1 MSESHRGIDLS
12 PDIHGYFAEVVDDA
26 VRARR
31 VATTDATKQ
40 YLAGLL
46 GDYARG
52 TVSLAPLERPLT
64 FLLQDALEKSGAE
77 RFERLRRI
85 GDGVLYALGFFGA
98 RMTRGGADARY
109 VMVVGSSA
117 YGHAAAMLRLGGGG
131 AAPDVLRELA
141 DGYSSFVEVL
151 TEVADGTLAA
161 NGDAD
166 DRVLRLYERWQATG
180 SKRLASEL
188 VGLGLIPTRGTKGVH

>member
-12 PDIHGYFAEVVDDA
+12 PNVNGYFEEVVDDA

-31 VATTDATKQ
+31 VDTSRATKQ

-52 TVSLAPLERPLT
+52 VHSVEPLERPLT
-64 FLLQDALEKSGAE
+64 FLLQDALEQTGAQ

-98 RMTRGGADARY
+98 RMTRRGAQMPLGGNGVFGPRSKWSPY
-109 VMVVGSSA
+109 SRPRRQHWPLSRLSWRRL
-117 YGHAAAMLRLGGGG
+117 HAAG
-131 AAPDVLRELA
+131 AC
-141 DGYSSFVEVL
+141 
-151 TEVADGTLAA
+151 
-161 NGDAD
+161 
-166 DRVLRLYERWQATG
+166 
-180 SKRLASEL
+180 
-188 VGLGLIPTRGTKGVH
+188 TRGCRSLDGLLL

>member
-12 PDIHGYFAEVVDDA
+12 PNVNGYFEEVVDDA

-31 VATTDATKQ
+31 VDTSHATKQ

-52 TVSLAPLERPLT
+52 VHSVEPLERPLT
-64 FLLQDALEKSGAE
+64 FLLQDALEQTGAQ

-98 RMTRGGADARY
+98 RMTRRGADARY

-131 AAPDVLRELA
+131 GAPDVLRELA
-141 DGYSSFVEVL
+141 DGYGRFVEVM
-151 TEVADGTLAA
+151 TEIAEGTLASSA
-161 NGDAD
+161 DAD
-166 DRVLRLYERWQATG
+166 DRVLRMYERWRETG
-180 SKRLASEL
+180 SERLASEL
-188 VGLGLIPTRGTKGVH
+188 VGLGLTPMRGTTAVH